1 MAHNVRKSI
10 AMWHFLHWNAQ
21 LESFTQ
27 NKTNRKTRKFYFIYF
42 TRKLL
47 LGKSF

>member
-21 LESFTQ
+21 LESFTH
-27 NKTNRKTRKFYFIYF
+27 KTNRKTRKFYFIYF